1 MGTSK
6 LNIHDAD
13 VNYLAKVAKVFSH
26 PARIA
31 IIKYISCCES
41 GCICNDIVSEIGLA
55 QPTISQHLS
64 EIKKVGLLNQTANGK
79 SLGYSINTEKLN
91 ECRRIMNDFFV
102 KTQINCC

>member
-6 LNIHDAD
+6 FNIHDAD

-26 PARIA
+26 PARVA
-31 IIKYISCCES
+31 IIRYISCCDS
-41 GCICNDIVSEIGLA
+41 GCICNDIVNEIGLA

-64 EIKKVGLLNQTANGK
+64 EIKKIGLLNQTAKGK
-79 SLGYSINTEKLN
+79 SLGYSINAEKLN
-91 ECRRIMNDFFV
+91 ECRRIINDFFV